1 MTKEVSKRQLPV
13 LQPAV
18 KCTCNASVYFFRLSD
33 TFEQQQEH
41 LFENIVMFDFGLED
55 EGDRCE
61 VIISFLTWID
71 VVADVRI
78 AR

>member
-1 MTKEVSKRQLPV
+1 MAQEVSERQLPV

-41 LFENIVMFDFGLED
+41 LFENVVMLNFGLED

-61 VIISFLTWID
+61 VIISFLPRID